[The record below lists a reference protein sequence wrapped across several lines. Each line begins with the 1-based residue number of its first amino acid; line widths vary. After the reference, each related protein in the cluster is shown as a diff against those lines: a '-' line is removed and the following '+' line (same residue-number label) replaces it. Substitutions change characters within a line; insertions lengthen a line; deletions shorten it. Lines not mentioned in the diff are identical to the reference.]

1 MDQLHETFSFIAV
14 LKLLVHLSFF
24 NSYSIQQLAL
34 CTNLRP
40 PNRTFKARVCSLSP
54 QSNLAV
60 CSSAKGNSCDMKAC
74 YTRGNCKE
82 FFAPALQNEHYSAP
96 GPQFLWETIKNAGN
110 FEYSNT
116 ACLSPLLFT
125 SANILPVPTISY
137 QQQGYSI
144 LSLCQCFSPLK
155 RLLIFSMYL
164 QQHDTVWLGYF
175 ITSCLS
181 LSLSANDCRF
191 QSTVLFIEHHHS
203 ADPVTKS
210 AKQSLCPSYSGFEW
224 NSQLMLNLMP

>member
-1 MDQLHETFSFIAV
+1 MRLSVLQL
-14 LKLLVHLSFF
+14 
-24 NSYSIQQLAL
+24 YSNYL
-34 CTNLRP
+34 CTGVFSIVTAFSNWPYVPIYGRP
-40 PNRTFKARVCSLSP
+40 IEPSRQESAASHRSPIWQFAVRRKAIYVIRRLVIQGEIARNFLPQHYRMNIIALPVPDFVGNHRNACNFK
-54 QSNLAV
+54 
-60 CSSAKGNSCDMKAC
+60 
-74 YTRGNCKE
+74 
-82 FFAPALQNEHYSAP
+82 
-96 GPQFLWETIKNAGN
+96 
-110 FEYSNT
+110 YSNT
-116 ACLSPLLFT
+116 ACLSPLPFT
-125 SANILPVPTISY
+125 SANVLPVPTISY

-144 LSLCQCFSPLK
+144 LSLYQCFSPLK
-155 RLLIFSMYL
+155 RLLSFSMYL